1 MAETEDIVGA
11 MIEIGRI
18 IERESCFPRFVTVA
32 GNVQDLPPCAP
43 ETANWMTVMDQLR
56 AYEFEM

>member
-32 GNVQDLPPCAP
+32 GNVQELPPCAP
-43 ETANWMTVMDQLR
+43 ETANWTTVMDQLR
-56 AYEFEM
+56 A